1 MLPLQGAQVRT
12 LVREL
17 RSHRQQGE
25 PPPKVKEKQKLS
37 QTYENGRNSSQIGP
51 EKKKKVLKEG
61 KKYIG
66 QKLEPTFS
74 LKKEKYKGKT
84 KYFIFLILN

>member
-1 MLPLQGAQVRT
+1 MLPLQGAQVRS
-12 LVREL
+12 LVGEL

-25 PPPKVKEKQKLS
+25 PPPKMKEKQKLS
-37 QTYENGRNSSQIGP
+37 QTNENGRNSSQTGLA
-51 EKKKKVLKEG
+51 KKKKMLKEG
-61 KKYIG
+61 KKYIS

-84 KYFIFLILN
+84 KYFISILN

>member
-1 MLPLQGAQVRT
+1 MKMEGIHP
-12 LVREL
+12 
-17 RSHRQQGE
+17 RSA
-25 PPPKVKEKQKLS
+25 L
-37 QTYENGRNSSQIGP
+37 
-51 EKKKKVLKEG
+51 KKKKVLKEG